1 MNSMNEPV
9 LTLKIRLLES
19 YEIASEKKKVCQILF
34 DGHADGRYFQGDILP
49 GAVDTQ
55 MIEPDGSG
63 ILNARYTLK
72 GKDAAGENCL
82 LFIENTA
89 NLGESDT
96 RPEIV
101 TDSRQLAWMNDA
113 QFSGFMK
120 VEGDSLLIE
129 IRRDNTL

>member
-9 LTLKIRLLES
+9 LILKIRLLDS
-19 YEIASEKKKVCQILF
+19 YAIVSEKKKVCQILF
-34 DGHADGRYFQGDILP
+34 DGYADGKYFQGDILP

-63 ILNARYTLK
+63 VLNARYTLK

-89 NLGESDT
+89 NLGESIT
-96 RPEIV
+96 RPKIV
-101 TDSRQLAWMNDA
+101 TDSMQLAWMNDA
-113 QFSGFMK
+113 HFSGFMK
-120 VEGDSLLIE
+120 VDGTSLTIE
-129 IRRDNTL
+129 IRKENY

>member
-9 LTLKIRLLES
+9 LILKIRLLDS
-19 YEIASEKKKVCQILF
+19 YAIVSEKKKVCQILF
-34 DGHADGRYFQGDILP
+34 DGHADGKYFQGDILP

-63 ILNARYTLK
+63 VLNARYTLK

-89 NLGESDT
+89 NLGESIT
-96 RPEIV
+96 RPKIV
-101 TDSRQLAWMNDA
+101 TDSMQLAWMNDA
-113 QFSGFMK
+113 HFSGFMK
-120 VEGDSLLIE
+120 VDGTSLTIE
-129 IRRDNTL
+129 IRKENY